1 MLQLWIPPMH
11 RSLPDRQTS
20 GHEAVVPADGLIYS
34 RTNPNGII
42 LSANTLFRTLAGYD
56 LAELRGAPHK
66 IVRHPDMPSGFFHLF
81 WSLLKAGEPAI
92 GYVRNRCRD
101 GGYYWVLACAISCD
115 GGFFSI
121 RIRASSP
128 LFATIRE
135 VYAALR
141 QREENEGLTP
151 EASAAAL
158 RARLAELGFADYL
171 EFMARALA
179 DEIRARNLA
188 MRRQDDADGENLARL
203 LGLLADTQKTQT
215 MLVQQFSALML
226 LPVNMRLIAARLE
239 PQGGPI
245 SQISMN
251 YKTASDEIARRLSS
265 FVLGEADL
273 SARMAAGV
281 RRSLVLTH
289 CARLQAEVVARGN
302 EEDRALD
309 ETERQSEDRIL
320 REVQASCTRQAQDA
334 LAGAARV
341 AVDLSDASSDMRR
354 MVLGL
359 DTIRILGRVESRRDL
374 MSEASMSAT
383 IDRIDQVQG
392 EISDG
397 LKMLN
402 DLTSAIQVQL
412 SMLQRP
418 AAMVMAAE

>member
-1 MLQLWIPPMH
+1 MH
-11 RSLPDRQTS
+11 RSPPDRQTS
-20 GHEAVVPADGLIYS
+20 GHEIAIPTDGLIYS
-34 RTNPNGII
+34 RTNPNGLI
-42 LSANTLFRTLAGYD
+42 LSANPLFRSLAGYD

-66 IVRHPDMPSGFFHLF
+66 IVRHPDMPRGFFHLF
-81 WSLLKAGEPAI
+81 WSLLKAGEPAM
-92 GYVRNRCRD
+92 GYVKNCSRD
-101 GGYYWVLACAISCD
+101 GSFYWVLACAISCD

-121 RIRASSP
+121 RIRPSSP

-135 VYAALR
+135 EYAALR
-141 QREENEGLTP
+141 QREEREALSP
-151 EASAAAL
+151 EDSAAAL
-158 RARLAELGFADYL
+158 QARLVQLGFADYM
-171 EFMARALA
+171 EFMARALS

-188 MRRQDDADGENLARL
+188 MKRQDDDDGENLTRL
-203 LGLLADTQKTQT
+203 LGLLADAQKTQT
-215 MLVQQFSALML
+215 ALVQQFSALML

-265 FVLGEADL
+265 FVLGEANL

-289 CARLQAEVVARGN
+289 CAWLQAEVVARGN
-302 EEDRALD
+302 DGDSELD
-309 ETERQSEDRIL
+309 EQERRNEDRIL
-320 REVQASCTRQAQDA
+320 REVEATCTRQAQDA
-334 LAGAARV
+334 LAKAGREAN
-341 AVDLSDASSDMRR
+341 DLSDASGDMRR

-383 IDRIDQVQG
+383 IDRIDEVQG
-392 EISDG
+392 EISEG

-402 DLTSAIQVQL
+402 DLTSAIHLQL
-412 SMLQRP
+412 SLLQRLGT
-418 AAMVMAAE
+418 AVEAAE

>member
-1 MLQLWIPPMH
+1 MH

-34 RTNPNGII
+34 RTNPHGII
-42 LSANTLFRTLAGYD
+42 LSANTLFRTLAGYN

-66 IVRHPDMPSGFFHLF
+66 IVRYPEMPSGFFHLF
-81 WSLLKAGEPAI
+81 WSLLKSGEPAI

-101 GGYYWVLACAISCD
+101 GGFYWVLACAISCD

-121 RIRASSP
+121 RIRPSSP

-135 VYAALR
+135 EYAALR
-141 QREENEGLTP
+141 QRETDEGLTP
-151 EASAAAL
+151 EASAAVL
-158 RARLAELGFADYL
+158 RARLAELGFGDYM

-188 MRRQDDADGENLARL
+188 LKRQNDEDDENLDRL
-203 LGLLADTQKTQT
+203 LGLLADAQKTQT
-215 MLVQQFSALML
+215 SLVQQFSALML

-265 FVLGEADL
+265 FVLGEANL

-281 RRSLVLTH
+281 RRSLVLAH
-289 CARLQAEVVARGN
+289 CARLQAEVVAHGN
-302 EEDRALD
+302 EDDRELSEEDRL
-309 ETERQSEDRIL
+309 TENRIL
-320 REVQASCTRQAQDA
+320 REVQASCIRQAQDA
-334 LAGAARV
+334 LAEAGRV
-341 AVDLSDASSDMRR
+341 AIDLSDASSDMRR

-374 MSEASMSAT
+374 ASEASMSAT

-392 EISDG
+392 EISEG
-397 LKMLN
+397 LKVLN
-402 DLTSAIQVQL
+402 NLTSAIQLQL
-412 SMLQRP
+412 SLLQRP
-418 AAMVMAAE
+418 AKVVIAAE

>member
-1 MLQLWIPPMH
+1 MH
-11 RSLPDRQTS
+11 RSPPDRQTS
-20 GHEAVVPADGLIYS
+20 GHETVVPADGLIYS

-42 LSANTLFRTLAGYD
+42 LSANTLFRAVAGYD

-66 IVRHPDMPSGFFHLF
+66 IVRHPDMPCGFFHLF
-81 WSLLKAGEPAI
+81 WSLLKAGEPAM
-92 GYVRNRCRD
+92 GYVKNRTRD
-101 GGYYWVLACAISCD
+101 GGFYWVLACAISCD

-121 RIRASSP
+121 RIRPSSP

-135 VYAALR
+135 EYAALR
-141 QREENEGLTP
+141 QREGDEGLSP
-151 EASAAAL
+151 EASAAVL
-158 RARLAELGFADYL
+158 QARLAELGFADYM

-188 MRRQDDADGENLARL
+188 MNRQDDADGENLARL
-203 LGLLADTQKTQT
+203 LGLLADAQKAQT
-215 MLVQQFSALML
+215 ALVQQFSALML

-265 FVLGEADL
+265 FVLGEANL

-289 CARLQAEVVARGN
+289 CARLQAEIVARGN
-302 EEDRALD
+302 EEDQALD
-309 ETERQSEDRIL
+309 EEERRNEDRIL
-320 REVQASCTRQAQDA
+320 REVQAVCTRQAQDA
-334 LAGAARV
+334 LAEAGRV
-341 AVDLSDASSDMRR
+341 AIDLSDASSDMRR

-392 EISDG
+392 EISEG

-402 DLTSAIQVQL
+402 DLTSAIQLQL
-412 SMLQRP
+412 SLLQRP
-418 AAMVMAAE
+418 ATMAVAAE

>member
-1 MLQLWIPPMH
+1 MH
-11 RSLPDRQTS
+11 RSPPDRQTS
-20 GHEAVVPADGLIYS
+20 GHETVVPADGLIYS

-42 LSANTLFRTLAGYD
+42 LSANTLFRAVAGYD

-66 IVRHPDMPSGFFHLF
+66 IVRHPDMPCGFFHLF
-81 WSLLKAGEPAI
+81 WSLLKAGEPAM
-92 GYVRNRCRD
+92 GYVKNRTRD
-101 GGYYWVLACAISCD
+101 GGFYWVLACAISCD

-121 RIRASSP
+121 RIRPSSP

-135 VYAALR
+135 EYAALR
-141 QREENEGLTP
+141 QREEEEGLSS

-158 RARLAELGFADYL
+158 LARLAELGFADYM

-188 MRRQDDADGENLARL
+188 MNRQDDADGENLARL
-203 LGLLADTQKTQT
+203 LGLLADAQKAQT
-215 MLVQQFSALML
+215 ALVQQFSALML

-265 FVLGEADL
+265 FVLGEANL

-289 CARLQAEVVARGN
+289 CARLQAEIVARGN
-302 EEDRALD
+302 EEDQALD
-309 ETERQSEDRIL
+309 EEERRNEDRIL
-320 REVQASCTRQAQDA
+320 REVQAVCTRQAQDA
-334 LAGAARV
+334 LAEAGRV
-341 AVDLSDASSDMRR
+341 AIDLSDASSDMRR

-392 EISDG
+392 EISEG

-402 DLTSAIQVQL
+402 DLTSAIQLQL
-412 SMLQRP
+412 SLLQRP
-418 AAMVMAAE
+418 ATMAVAAE

>member
-1 MLQLWIPPMH
+1 MH
-11 RSLPDRQTS
+11 RSPPDRQTS
-20 GHEAVVPADGLIYS
+20 GHEIVVPADGLIYS
-34 RTNPNGII
+34 RTDPNGNI
-42 LSANTLFRTLAGYD
+42 LSANTLFRSLAGYD

-66 IVRHPDMPSGFFHLF
+66 IVRHPDMPRGFFHLF
-81 WSLLKAGEPAI
+81 WSLLKAGEPAM
-92 GYVRNRCRD
+92 GYVKNRSRD
-101 GGYYWVLACAISCD
+101 GSFYWVLACAIPCD

-121 RIRASSP
+121 RIRPSSSC
-128 LFATIRE
+128 FATIRE
-135 VYAALR
+135 EYAALR
-141 QREENEGLTP
+141 QREEEEALSP

-158 RARLAELGFADYL
+158 QARLVQLGFVDYM
-171 EFMARALA
+171 EFMARALS

-188 MRRQDDADGENLARL
+188 MKRQDDDDGENLTRL
-203 LGLLADTQKTQT
+203 LGLLSDAQKAQT
-215 MLVQQFSALML
+215 ALVQQFSALML

-265 FVLGEADL
+265 FVLGEANL

-302 EEDRALD
+302 DGDSELD
-309 ETERQSEDRIL
+309 EHERRNEDRIL
-320 REVQASCTRQAQDA
+320 REVEATCTRQAQDA
-334 LAGAARV
+334 LAKAGREAN
-341 AVDLSDASSDMRR
+341 DLSDASGDMRR

-383 IDRIDQVQG
+383 IDRIDEVQG
-392 EISDG
+392 EISEG
-397 LKMLN
+397 LKALN
-402 DLTSAIQVQL
+402 DLTSAIHLQL
-412 SMLQRP
+412 SLLQRP
-418 AAMVMAAE
+418 GTVAVAAE

>member
-1 MLQLWIPPMH
+1 MH
-11 RSLPDRQTS
+11 RSPPDRQTT
-20 GHEAVVPADGLIYS
+20 GHEIAVPADGLIYS
-34 RTNPNGII
+34 RTNPNGLI
-42 LSANTLFRTLAGYD
+42 LSANPLFRSLAGYD

-66 IVRHPDMPSGFFHLF
+66 IVRHPDVPRGFFHLF
-81 WSLLKAGEPAI
+81 WSLLKAGEPAM
-92 GYVRNRCRD
+92 GYVKNRGRD
-101 GGYYWVLACAISCD
+101 GSFYWVLACAISCD

-121 RIRASSP
+121 RIRPSSP
-128 LFATIRE
+128 FFATIRE
-135 VYAALR
+135 EYAALR
-141 QREENEGLTP
+141 QREEREALSP

-158 RARLAELGFADYL
+158 QARLVQLGFADYM
-171 EFMARALA
+171 EFMARALS

-188 MRRQDDADGENLARL
+188 MKRQDDDDGENLTRL
-203 LGLLADTQKTQT
+203 LGLLADAQKTQT
-215 MLVQQFSALML
+215 ALVQQFSALML

-251 YKTASDEIARRLSS
+251 YKTAADEIARRLSS
-265 FVLGEADL
+265 FVLGEANL

-302 EEDRALD
+302 DEDSELD
-309 ETERQSEDRIL
+309 EQERRNEDRIL
-320 REVQASCTRQAQDA
+320 REVEATCTRQAQDA
-334 LAGAARV
+334 LAKAGREAN
-341 AVDLSDASSDMRR
+341 DLSDASGDMRR

-383 IDRIDQVQG
+383 IDRIDEVQG
-392 EISDG
+392 EISEG

-402 DLTSAIQVQL
+402 DLTSAIHLQL
-412 SMLQRP
+412 SLLQRP
-418 AAMVMAAE
+418 AAAVEAAE

>member
-1 MLQLWIPPMH
+1 MH

-34 RTNPNGII
+34 RTNPHGII
-42 LSANTLFRTLAGYD
+42 LSANTLFRTLAGYN

-66 IVRHPDMPSGFFHLF
+66 IVRYPEMPSGFFHLF

-101 GGYYWVLACAISCD
+101 GGFYWVLACAISCD

-121 RIRASSP
+121 RIRPSSP

-135 VYAALR
+135 EYAALR
-141 QREENEGLTP
+141 QRETDEGLSP

-158 RARLAELGFADYL
+158 RARLAELGFGDYM

-188 MRRQDDADGENLARL
+188 LKRQNDEDDENLDRL
-203 LGLLADTQKTQT
+203 LGLLADAQKTQT
-215 MLVQQFSALML
+215 SLVQQFSALML

-265 FVLGEADL
+265 FVLGEANL

-281 RRSLVLTH
+281 RRSLVLAH
-289 CARLQAEVVARGN
+289 CARLQAEVVAHGN
-302 EEDRALD
+302 EDDRELSEEDRL
-309 ETERQSEDRIL
+309 TENRIL
-320 REVQASCTRQAQDA
+320 REVQASCIRQAQDA
-334 LAGAARV
+334 LAEAGRV
-341 AVDLSDASSDMRR
+341 AIDLSDASSDMRR

-392 EISDG
+392 EISEG
-397 LKMLN
+397 LKVLN
-402 DLTSAIQVQL
+402 NLTSAIQLQL
-412 SMLQRP
+412 SLLQRP
-418 AAMVMAAE
+418 AKVVIAAE